1 MELVSSLLIIEHVNF
16 VEKYFER
23 EIYEKLDV
31 DKKDFLLIYIV
42 VDFFENKKVAKW
54 LDLRGF
60 FVIIKSDVF

>member
-42 VDFFENKKVAKW
+42 VVFFRK
-54 LDLRGF
+54 
-60 FVIIKSDVF
+60 